1 MTTVK
6 VLRSIPQPRT
16 CRYSKSS
23 LMTMRRKKI
32 MTKLIPMK
40 RKLRMSWKTSKIM
53 MSLKVRKCM
62 ETKWT
67 SWKRRTRLLEKM
79 RT

>member
-1 MTTVK
+1 
-6 VLRSIPQPRT
+6 
-16 CRYSKSS
+16 
-23 LMTMRRKKI
+23 MRRKTI

>member
-1 MTTVK
+1 
-6 VLRSIPQPRT
+6 
-16 CRYSKSS
+16 
-23 LMTMRRKKI
+23 
-32 MTKLIPMK
+32 MTKLIPMR

-53 MSLKVRKCM
+53 MSLKVRKFM

-67 SWKRRTRLLEKM
+67 SKKRRTRLLEKM